1 MDSLILISSCM
12 QVAMGTALLLLWLI
26 DKRYLY
32 VRLWGWSAVL
42 LGVGLALGIALV
54 PEHMDGAR
62 GDAQAFGAS
71 LAVMASLYLL
81 MAGAR
86 AYRDLP
92 WPHRRWAAALGLA
105 MVLIVGLSRVQLSY
119 AVLAAAII
127 LAAGNWLSA
136 AWIGLGTRSRGER
149 LVGLS
154 LLASGGVHAIGPVLD
169 PLSRAPL
176 THALGLTVQTI
187 LSLGL
192 ILLSVARAHREVRE
206 QADRFSRLAEHSL
219 QGLAVLRGGRLLY
232 ANRAALAIFGY
243 AELGQAQRAD
253 LQRELVPPDLQ
264 PAAEQRHAQVMARAD
279 ARVEWEGPRLSHD
292 GRSLYVRGLSSQ
304 IEWDGAPAE
313 LQALIDDTAR
323 QHAIQ
328 ALRRQALHDELT
340 GLPNRNFAVEQLQ
353 RLTARSDPFA
363 LISADVD
370 RFQLINE
377 TLGHELG
384 DELLRALG
392 ERLCRELP
400 AQAMLARLGE
410 DQFIVLLEGM
420 ADAAGAQREVE
431 RMLALLEQPFSV
443 GGQVLFVHLSAG
455 VALYP
460 QDGRDAP
467 SLLRAADSAMHR
479 AKALPGNS
487 YVFFDKGMNRAAR
500 ARLQAEQALAQAI
513 QAGEILLEYQPKFR
527 AGTRRLCGFE
537 ALARWQRPDGTRVS
551 PAEFVPAAERTG
563 QIKGLGELILQ
574 TAVAQLRDWHARYAA
589 VPTVAVNVSPLQF
602 EDADFAQQVL
612 RMLDQAG
619 LPHAAI
625 EIEITETAAIGHL
638 GHVLPQLER
647 LKRAGV
653 LCSLDDFGT
662 GQSSLTML
670 RKLPISTMKLDRSMV
685 EPLPRADAA
694 AVLRATCALGHSLGL
709 EIVAEGVETEDQA
722 QALEALGCTQ
732 LQGFHL
738 GRPLSTAAAG
748 ELLAQARS

>member
-1 MDSLILISSCM
+1 MDSLILISSCLDVLM
-12 QVAMGTALLLLWLI
+12 GAAMLVLWRI
-26 DKRYLY
+26 DRRYVY

-42 LGVGLALGIALV
+42 LGTGLALGVALV
-54 PEHMDGAR
+54 PVEMQGPRADI
-62 GDAQAFGAS
+62 QALAAS
-71 LAVMASLYLL
+71 LAVTSSLYLL
-81 MAGAR
+81 MAGAH
-86 AYRDLP
+86 AYRGLP

-105 MVLIVGLSRVQLSY
+105 MLLIAGLSRVQLSH
-119 AVLAAAII
+119 AVIAAAIV
-127 LAAGNWLSA
+127 LAVGNWLCA
-136 AWIGLGTRSRGER
+136 GWIGLGAGGSGER
-149 LVGLS
+149 VVGLI
-154 LLASGGVHAIGPVLD
+154 LLASGTVHAIGPLLD
-169 PLSRAPL
+169 PLSRSPI
-176 THALGLTVQTI
+176 THALGLLVQT
-187 LSLGL
+187 LLCLGL

-253 LQRELVPPDLQ
+253 LHRELVPPDLQ

-738 GRPLSTAAAG
+738 GRPLSAAAAG